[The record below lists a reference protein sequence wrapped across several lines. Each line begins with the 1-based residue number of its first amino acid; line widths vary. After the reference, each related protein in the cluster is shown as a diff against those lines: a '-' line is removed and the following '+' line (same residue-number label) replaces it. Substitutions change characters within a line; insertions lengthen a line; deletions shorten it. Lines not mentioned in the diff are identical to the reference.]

1 MANKVAAT
9 RLLAYDVLRDV
20 ADRDA
25 YANLALQA
33 RIHKQKLSG
42 RDAAFVTELVSQTL
56 RLQGK
61 YDAIISAAAGR
72 DTAEIDARTLRVLR
86 LGAHQ
91 LLGMR
96 VPQHAALHETVEL
109 QRLVANP
116 KAAGFVNA
124 VLRKISKRSLAG
136 WETEIIAG
144 RSVDQT
150 LAVRHSHPEWI
161 VRSLRDA
168 LKSAGRAE
176 QLEELLAADNEPPQ
190 VQLMLLPRGFGATD
204 KDALT
209 DDAPATAASDVTANA
224 FAAEFSATL
233 LREKALAAIPE
244 HLSPSGPSPYGVA
257 LSGMQPASVIKQLAA
272 AGVTARVQDQG
283 SQLAALTLI
292 AAKPLADT
300 ETWLDLCAGPG
311 GKTAVLAAFAAA
323 ATPRR
328 ISLRAN
334 EVAPH
339 RAKLVERAV
348 AEAGSAA
355 VAHTT
360 VVNHDGTTAA
370 AFGEQLFD
378 RILVDAPCSGLGAL
392 RRRPEARWRKQPGD
406 IPALVKLQ
414 EQLLQQAA
422 SQLAAGGVLAYVTC
436 SPHLAETKAVVQRLL
451 RRDEQLRLLDTAAVF
466 AAIQEQDTAIICEN
480 TIVGDTATTVNS
492 GSTLQL
498 WPHANGTDAMFI
510 ALLQRS

>member
-96 VPQHAALHETVEL
+96 VPEHAALHETVEL

-124 VLRKISKRSLAG
+124 VLRKISKRSLAD

-176 QLEELLAADNEPPQ
+176 QLEELLAADNAPPQ
-190 VQLMLLPRGFGATD
+190 VQLMLLPGVAGEAAGVGAAAAA
-204 KDALT
+204 DAAAAAVAGGSGAAEL
-209 DDAPATAASDVTANA
+209 PAAS
-224 FAAEFSATL
+224 
-233 LREKALAAIPE
+233 LREKALAALPE
-244 HLSPSGPSPYGVA
+244 HLSRSGPSPYGVA
-257 LSGMQPASVIKQLAA
+257 LSGMQPASAIKQLAA

-323 ATPRR
+323 AAPRQ

-339 RAKLVERAV
+339 RANLVERAV

-392 RRRPEARWRKQPGD
+392 RRRPEARWRKQPSD

-414 EQLLQQAA
+414 EQLLQQAT
-422 SQLAAGGVLAYVTC
+422 SQLAAGGALAYVTC

-451 RRDEQLRLLDTAAVF
+451 RRDEQLRLLDTAALLS
-466 AAIQEQDTAIICEN
+466 AIQEQGTAIIGEN

-492 GSTLQL
+492 GSTVQL
-498 WPHANGTDAMFI
+498 WPHADGTDAMFI